1 MTWGALAWLPIVGLV
16 QAALAGGPG
25 PSRGGTHPAS
35 LAVARLLDDPES
47 RRLAA
52 NSLALGVAVAA
63 IGLALSWALAGSTP
77 RRRGRAEALTDWIE
91 VIPPLAWGVGAL
103 SLPSLA
109 SLGADLLGGSG
120 GHDAIA
126 GALGR
131 LADALDPDRTPGV
144 LLVVAV
150 VASRLPMLARW
161 AVRGRDASRPA
172 PRDAALSLGV
182 SPRRARRMASG
193 GALGASAGSLALIVA
208 LAVTSLAP
216 ALLLTPTLETRTV
229 APGVLILADEPGGG
243 LARAAALAIA
253 AIAVNLIA
261 LAAAAWGRSR
271 PIGAWFRG

>member
-1 MTWGALAWLPIVGLV
+1 MT
-16 QAALAGGPG
+16 
-25 PSRGGTHPAS
+25 
-35 LAVARLLDDPES
+35 RLLDDPES

-77 RRRGRAEALTDWIE
+77 GRRGRAEALTDGIE
-91 VIPPLAWGVGAL
+91 AVPPLAWGVGAL
-103 SLPSLA
+103 TLPSLA
-109 SLGADLLGGSG
+109 RLGADLIGGSD
-120 GHDAIA
+120 GHGAIA
-126 GALGR
+126 GALAR
-131 LADALDPDRTPGV
+131 LAEVLDPDRTPGV
-144 LLVVAV
+144 LLVLAV

-161 AVRGRDASRPA
+161 AVRRRDVSHPA

-182 SPRRARRMASG
+182 QPSAGAADGVGGGARRLG
-193 GALGASAGSLALIVA
+193 GALALIVA

-261 LAAAAWGRSR
+261 LAAASWDRSR

>member
-1 MTWGALAWLPIVGLV
+1 M
-16 QAALAGGPG
+16 
-25 PSRGGTHPAS
+25 
-35 LAVARLLDDPES
+35 ARLLDDPES

-63 IGLALSWALAGSTP
+63 IGLALSWALAGSAP

-126 GALGR
+126 GALGH

-144 LLVVAV
+144 LLVMAV

-161 AVRGRDASRPA
+161 AVRRPGRVASRA
-172 PRDAALSLGV
+172 ER
-182 SPRRARRMASG
+182 RRAEPGGQPSAGTTHGVGGLARRLG
-193 GALGASAGSLALIVA
+193 GALVLVVA

-216 ALLLTPTLETRTV
+216 ALLLTPTLESRTV

-261 LAAAAWGRSR
+261 LAAAASGPALR

>member
-1 MTWGALAWLPIVGLV
+1 
-16 QAALAGGPG
+16 
-25 PSRGGTHPAS
+25 
-35 LAVARLLDDPES
+35 
-47 RRLAA
+47 
-52 NSLALGVAVAA
+52 VAVAA
-63 IGLALSWALAGSTP
+63 IGLALSWALAGSPP

-109 SLGADLLGGSG
+109 GLGADLLGGSG
-120 GHDAIA
+120 GHNAVA

-131 LADALDPDRTPGV
+131 LADILDPDRTPGV

-150 VASRLPMLARW
+150 VASRFPMLARW
-161 AVRGRDASRPA
+161 AVRSRDVSRRA

-193 GALGASAGSLALIVA
+193 GALGASAGPLALIVA
-208 LAVTSLAP
+208 LAVTSLTP

-253 AIAVNLIA
+253 AIVVNLIA